1 MTSSIQSSTSS
12 LIISIY
18 KSRKILLD
26 IMYSQD
32 YNIIDYEGFSINEIN
47 IMFKNNQ
54 LDFILEKNNENEIT
68 KQKEKIYIKYYFN
81 KLKPSN
87 LEEIVDDIYFVE
99 EILNKNDILYIVT
112 KDELNDSL
120 IATLKQFW
128 EKDNIFIIIQ
138 NIKRLQF
145 NILEH
150 ILVPKHRILN
160 EAELINIKR
169 RYNITDTNNLPKIS
183 RFDPV
188 SVALGIKPGQVCE
201 IIRPS
206 KSSIN
211 SKYYRICI

>member
-1 MTSSIQSSTSS
+1 MSSLVQSSSS
-12 LIISIY
+12 LIVSIY
-18 KSRKILLD
+18 KSRQTLLD
-26 IMYSQD
+26 IMHSQN

-47 IMFKNNQ
+47 IMYKNNQ
-54 LDFILEKNNENEIT
+54 LDFILEKNDENEIT
-68 KQKEKIYIKYYFN
+68 KQKDKIYVKYYFN
-81 KLKPSN
+81 KLKPLN

-99 EILNKNDILYIVT
+99 EILKKNDTLYIVT
-112 KDELNDSL
+112 KDEINDTL
-120 IATLKQFW
+120 MATLKQFW

-160 EAELINIKR
+160 EAELINIRR
-169 RYNITDTNNLPKIS
+169 RYNITDLNNLPKIS

-211 SKYYRICI
+211 SNYYRLCI

>member
-1 MTSSIQSSTSS
+1 MSSLVQSSSS
-12 LIISIY
+12 LIVSIY
-18 KSRKILLD
+18 KSRQTLLD
-26 IMYSQD
+26 IMYSQN

-47 IMFKNNQ
+47 IMYKNNQ
-54 LDFILEKNNENEIT
+54 LDFILEKNDENEIT
-68 KQKEKIYIKYYFN
+68 KQKDKIYIKYYFN
-81 KLKPSN
+81 KLKPLN

-99 EILNKNDILYIVT
+99 EILKKNDTLYIVT
-112 KDELNDSL
+112 KDEINDTL
-120 IATLKQFW
+120 MATLKQFW

-160 EAELINIKR
+160 EAELINIRR
-169 RYNITDTNNLPKIS
+169 RYNITDLNNLPKIS

-211 SKYYRICI
+211 SNYYRLCI

>member
-1 MTSSIQSSTSS
+1 MSSLVQSSSS
-12 LIISIY
+12 LIVSIY
-18 KSRKILLD
+18 KSRQTLLD
-26 IMYSQD
+26 IMHSQN

-47 IMFKNNQ
+47 IMYKNNQ
-54 LDFILEKNNENEIT
+54 LDFILEKNDENEIT
-68 KQKEKIYIKYYFN
+68 KQKDKIYIKYYFN
-81 KLKPSN
+81 KLKPLN

-99 EILNKNDILYIVT
+99 EILKKNDTLYIVT
-112 KDELNDSL
+112 KDEINDTL
-120 IATLKQFW
+120 MATLKQFW

-150 ILVPKHRILN
+150 ILVPKHKILN
-160 EAELINIKR
+160 EAELINIRR
-169 RYNITDTNNLPKIS
+169 RYNITDLNNLPKIS

-211 SKYYRICI
+211 SNYYRLCI

>member
-1 MTSSIQSSTSS
+1 MTSLIQSSSS
-12 LIISIY
+12 LIVSIY
-18 KSRKILLD
+18 KSRQTLLD
-26 IMYSQD
+26 IMHSQN

-47 IMFKNNQ
+47 IMYKNNQ
-54 LDFILEKNNENEIT
+54 LDFILEKNDENEIT
-68 KQKEKIYIKYYFN
+68 KQKDKIYIKYYFN

-99 EILNKNDILYIVT
+99 EILKKNDTLYIVT
-112 KDELNDSL
+112 KDEINDTL
-120 IATLKQFW
+120 MATLKQFW

-150 ILVPKHRILN
+150 ILVPKHKILN
-160 EAELINIKR
+160 EAELINIRR
-169 RYNITDTNNLPKIS
+169 RYNITDLNNLPKIS

-211 SKYYRICI
+211 SNYYRLCI

>member
-1 MTSSIQSSTSS
+1 
-12 LIISIY
+12 
-18 KSRKILLD
+18 
-26 IMYSQD
+26 MYSQD